1 MSHQWNKQYP
11 SIQASEL
18 GEDHSLKKML
28 RLTGPNKRVID
39 FGCATGYL
47 AQLLSHQGCTVTGVE
62 VNPEAAKVA
71 EQFCEQVVVAN
82 LDSVALEELF
92 PDQKFDVAI
101 FGDVL
106 EHLRNPWEVL
116 RKTRQL
122 LQPEGYVV
130 ASIPNV
136 AHGTIRL
143 ALLQG
148 RFEYTEF
155 GILDNTHLR
164 FFTCKTVE
172 TLFRDSGYFI
182 DTIERTT
189 LPIFSPSSLV
199 PEIDRRD
206 FSPEVVQQ
214 IEQAEDTDTLQFVVQ
229 AFSVS
234 QDGKYAAL
242 HGRYSQLSQ
251 QYEELQVQLHD
262 TQLTHQLTQQHAE
275 NLASQLETARA
286 NLQLAQQDVE
296 NVTSQLEAARSE
308 AANNVAPR
316 SKLAEAVENFVL
328 PLSQLIDR
336 YKRH

>member
-11 SIQASEL
+11 SVQEAEL

-39 FGCATGYL
+39 FGCATGYF

-82 LDSVALEELF
+82 LDAAALEELL
-92 PDQKFDVAI
+92 PGQKFDVAV

-116 RKTRQL
+116 RETRQL

-130 ASIPNV
+130 ASIPNI

-164 FFTCKTVE
+164 FFTGKTVE
-172 TLFRDSGYFI
+172 ALFRDSGYFI
-182 DTIERTT
+182 DAIERTT
-189 LPIFSPSSLV
+189 LPIFSPSPLI
-199 PEIDRRD
+199 PEIDRHD
-206 FSPEVVQQ
+206 FSAELIQQ

-229 AFSVS
+229 AFPVS
-234 QDGKYAAL
+234 QEGKYAAL
-242 HGRYSQLSQ
+242 HGRYSKLSQ
-251 QYEELQVQLHD
+251 QYEELQVQLHS
-262 TQLTHQLTQQHAE
+262 TQLTQQLTQQHAE
-275 NLASQLETARA
+275 NFKKSVRGRSFESTVDPAACRELRKSVRGRSFESTVDPAACRELRKSQ
-286 NLQLAQQDVE
+286 
-296 NVTSQLEAARSE
+296 
-308 AANNVAPR
+308 
-316 SKLAEAVENFVL
+316 
-328 PLSQLIDR
+328 
-336 YKRH
+336 